1 MIFEILSRSLTS
13 LYNIGY
19 NTMLSARSCHPDKM
33 SDNIDIF
40 NSLSLIFHFCI
51 DKTRTNNVARETIF
65 REYRLKKKCVK
76 ETKMGLP
83 PMK

>member
-40 NSLSLIFHFCI
+40 N
-51 DKTRTNNVARETIF
+51 
-65 REYRLKKKCVK
+65 
-76 ETKMGLP
+76 
-83 PMK
+83 